1 MQKLNFWHSPYVY
14 AILCLDFAFLHCKSS
29 TLIQNFSKFSI
40 VMTKTKI
47 GTVIGMHQTISS
59 QVLAQKSDIGFFH
72 PPPSVYSLP
81 VSEPARPNM
90 PRQAIWYRVKAR
102 YRFNISSV
110 PKNEHIIRRPDSV
123 RSSCPGVL
131 KCHCSTYVPS

>member
-59 QVLAQKSDIGFFH
+59 QVLAQKSDIGFFN
-72 PPPSVYSLP
+72 PPTSVCALP
-81 VSEPARPNM
+81 LKNREFLKANLEEDCFEGFLLILQQMTNHYFYHQNHQQLLTKLLFLKGMQNHGNM
-90 PRQAIWYRVKAR
+90 K
-102 YRFNISSV
+102 S
-110 PKNEHIIRRPDSV
+110 
-123 RSSCPGVL
+123 
-131 KCHCSTYVPS
+131 